1 MTMGDSLWVSII
13 GFTVVFVV
21 LIALILLIKLL
32 STIVNRR
39 AAKPA
44 AAVTPVPAPA
54 PVHAPTPPPAPPAPL
69 ARTIPAP
76 GSSGEVKLHTVDDK
90 TAAML
95 MAIVANEL
103 DAPLNELRF
112 ISIREV
118 KAS

>member
-1 MTMGDSLWVSII
+1 MTFADSLWVSLM
-13 GFTVVFVV
+13 GFAIVFVV

-32 STIVNRR
+32 SVIVNRGVR
-39 AAKPA
+39 KP
-44 AAVTPVPAPA
+44 VTV
-54 PVHAPTPPPAPPAPL
+54 APPAPMH
-69 ARTIPAP
+69 AVPPPPPPVQTVTVPAP

-95 MAIVANEL
+95 MAIVADEF

-118 KAS
+118 KA